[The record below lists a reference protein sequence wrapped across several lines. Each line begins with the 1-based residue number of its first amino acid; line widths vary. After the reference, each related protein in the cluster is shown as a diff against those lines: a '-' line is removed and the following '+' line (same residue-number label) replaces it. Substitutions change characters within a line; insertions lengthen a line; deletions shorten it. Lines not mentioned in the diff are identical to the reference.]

1 VIIWVSLCL
10 PFFPSASPATTYI
23 FIAPTCT
30 TTIIGLEPYALN
42 VEFQHSIHRFNKF
55 FSLYGYTER
64 GVWKWK
70 EAQRQGDFIIN
81 LNICTYTYMP
91 QNTYTGHVSV
101 FDKYLHWP
109 HVNIFKIIYM
119 PTM

>member
-1 VIIWVSLCL
+1 VINWVSLCL
-10 PFFPSASPATTYI
+10 PFFPSASSATTYI

-30 TTIIGLEPYALN
+30 TTIITLEPYALN
-42 VEFQHSIHRFNKF
+42 VEFQHSIHRFTNF

-64 GVWKWK
+64 GFWKWK

-91 QNTYTGHVSV
+91 QNT
-101 FDKYLHWP
+101 LHMACKCIWQICTLATEGK
-109 HVNIFKIIYM
+109 VGYF
-119 PTM
+119 T